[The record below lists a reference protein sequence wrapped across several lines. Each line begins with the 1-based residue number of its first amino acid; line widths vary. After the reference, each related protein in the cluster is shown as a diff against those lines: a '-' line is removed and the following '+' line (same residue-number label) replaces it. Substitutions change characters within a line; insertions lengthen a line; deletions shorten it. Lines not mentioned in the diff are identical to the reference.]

1 MEDPVVVEVD
11 VTTIDLEAAQSPAKA
26 IMVDLGAG
34 VVMAAMETV
43 VVVVVPAQLELT
55 EQTGAHQLRFC
66 SVERVLVY
74 RPTSQVRASL
84 TLLVALAQLVEKCL
98 LPQPQLQI

>member
-1 MEDPVVVEVD
+1 VVVEVD
-11 VTTIDLEAAQSPAKA
+11 ATTIDLEAAEPPAKA

-55 EQTGAHQLRFC
+55 APTGAHQLPFC

-84 TLLVALAQLVEKCL
+84 MLLVALAQLVDKCL